1 MQLKE
6 RMTKKQ
12 AVFQETQPTEFRVG
26 NLRSAEDRTVAAHF
40 IKLGYAVGLYNRG
53 VCALIGKGDS
63 DGSTG
68 TNAFFERVIAI
79 KGKDGTGQDRRDQP
93 LAAWFPTEQLVDRF
107 LDRTK
112 ISPHVA
118 PLFQDAQTL
127 AEQTGSLMF
136 LRVPLRED
144 AIAGPH
150 PVLPKFMYSVDTAT
164 HIPYIMNWDP
174 HGHRVTEV
182 FLQDILATGV
192 QIPAIT
198 SLNAH
203 GIPEIVDQHQ
213 GEEFSREHF
222 QDGLAM
228 FLHDP
233 NDTGIAKGSYIAYLV
248 GPEGIQLIREGNI
261 PHKIAGL
268 IFGGDVDT
276 HQYQKPKYPQS
287 QWDQLEV
294 ELRTTHLSGSEI
306 RKKVLDFLS
315 PERQGTNY
323 RDKEKRRG
331 KIRFK
336 Q

>member
-79 KGKDGTGQDRRDQP
+79 KGTDSTGQDRRDQP

-150 PVLPKFMYSVDTAT
+150 PAFPKFMYSIEPVSL
-164 HIPYIMNWDP
+164 
-174 HGHRVTEV
+174 HR
-182 FLQDILATGV
+182 F
-192 QIPAIT
+192 
-198 SLNAH
+198 
-203 GIPEIVDQHQ
+203 
-213 GEEFSREHF
+213 
-222 QDGLAM
+222 
-228 FLHDP
+228 
-233 NDTGIAKGSYIAYLV
+233 
-248 GPEGIQLIREGNI
+248 
-261 PHKIAGL
+261 
-268 IFGGDVDT
+268 
-276 HQYQKPKYPQS
+276 
-287 QWDQLEV
+287 
-294 ELRTTHLSGSEI
+294 
-306 RKKVLDFLS
+306 
-315 PERQGTNY
+315 
-323 RDKEKRRG
+323 
-331 KIRFK
+331 
-336 Q
+336 